1 MQKVKKVQHTGIMN
15 KMRDKMPLII
25 IILIIAFLA
34 TIIFEWG
41 MNYLGMGS
49 SVDAFG
55 KVNNHEISYQ
65 EYEKLVQQQ
74 VEQMRQQSEG
84 KDVTEQQISQIRDQ
98 VWNSLVS
105 QTLTKDAIEKYGI
118 KVYDNEILDWIY
130 NRPETLPDPIKRNFM
145 DSTGV
150 FNAAFYQQALNMKT
164 KEATQF
170 WGQVEEYLRETLM
183 SERLQAVLTEGVV
196 LSEADVIDS
205 YKEDNIYANVDYVLL
220 DLNTITDSSKFAVT
234 DDELRKYYDE
244 NKIEFTQEES
254 FKLKY
259 VSFPEVASH
268 DDSMGVLKQV
278 ELVREEMKKAKLE
291 DSSIIKLMDA
301 NSQTSYNEDFQS
313 STAFE
318 IPIQNFLYKAQVGD
332 VSEPVIG
339 EDGIHVVKLL
349 GIENTKEPY
358 ASAEHILIKI
368 NNFDTATALAKA
380 DSLYQRVL
388 NGEKITDLAPIYSE
402 DPTVKQNKGNL
413 GWFPKG
419 AMVKEFEDL
428 AFSVPPNT
436 LLKPQITRFGVHV
449 ARVLDRQ
456 SKKFK
461 VAQLLKTVA
470 PTAKS
475 VQMAKISAEDFYD
488 EYKKSGKNL
497 DTLIKEKNLQPQL
510 SGDITKEGSV
520 PGSSDKSLVK
530 FFFESKTGTVS
541 EPKKIAGG
549 YAIFELI
556 EKKEKGYQNFDSIK
570 TRVLKPRLINEKKYA
585 LLKETA
591 KEIKGKISNGDLMA
605 LKMSYPQYTYEHT
618 DSLKYTKPDN
628 NMGQDL
634 FLYKKIQD
642 MKPGEISEP
651 LRGSR
656 GIFVVKLNSITEF
669 KMEDYLVKAQALRS
683 SQFTTKKQQIVGDW
697 LTKMQS
703 EAVIIDNRSMYLN

>member
-41 MNYLGMGS
+41 MNYLGMGG

-55 KVNNHEISYQ
+55 KINNHEISYQ

-105 QTLTKDAIEKYGI
+105 QTLTKEAIDKYGI
-118 KVYDNEILDWIY
+118 KVSDGEILDWIY
-130 NRPETLPDPIKRNFM
+130 NRPEALPEPIKRNFM

-170 WGQVEEYLRETLM
+170 WGQVENYLRETLL
-183 SERLQAVLTEGVV
+183 SERLQAVLTEGIVV
-196 LSEADVIDS
+196 SEADVIEV

-220 DLNTITDSSKFAVT
+220 DLNTVTDSAKFAVT
-234 DDELRKYYDE
+234 DEELKKYYDE
-244 NKIEFTQEES
+244 NKIDFTQDES
-254 FKLKY
+254 VKLKY
-259 VSFPEVASH
+259 VAFPEVASL
-268 DDSMGVLKQV
+268 DDSNGVKRQV
-278 ELVREEMKKAKLE
+278 EIIREEMKEANLE
-291 DSSIIKLMDA
+291 DSSIIKLMMA
-301 NSQTSYNEDFQS
+301 NSQTSWNPEFQK

-318 IPIQNFLYKAQVGD
+318 IPVQNFLYRANVGD
-332 VSEPVIG
+332 VSEVVVG

-349 GIENTKEPY
+349 EVKKGDELYCN
-358 ASAEHILIKI
+358 AAHILLKTEGK
-368 NNFDTATALAKA
+368 DSLEVKKKA
-380 DSLYQRVL
+380 DELYARV
-388 NGEKITDLAPIYSE
+388 NSGEDIYKLAAEFSE
-402 DPTVKQNKGNL
+402 DPTVQQNKGNL

-419 AMVKEFEDL
+419 AMVKEFED
-428 AFSVPPNT
+428 AVFNNPVNSVQGPVS
-436 LLKPQITRFGVHV
+436 TRFGFHIIKI
-449 ARVLDRQ
+449 LGKENKQ
-456 SKKFK
+456 FK
-461 VAQLLKTVA
+461 VAQLLKTVE
-470 PTAKS
+470 PSSKS
-475 VQMAKISAEDFYD
+475 IQMSKMKAEDFYD

-510 SGDITKEGSV
+510 SGDITREGTV
-520 PGSSDKSLVK
+520 PGSQDKSLLK
-530 FFFESKTGTVS
+530 FFFESKLNTVT

-556 EKKEKGYQNFDSIK
+556 DKKEKGYQNFDSIK

-585 LLKETA
+585 ILKETA
-591 KEIKGKISNGDLMA
+591 KDLKGKITNGDIMS
-605 LKMSYPQYTYEHT
+605 LKMISPQYVYQHV
-618 DSLKYTKPDN
+618 DSLKFSKPDN
-628 NMGQDL
+628 NIGQDV
-634 FLYKKIQD
+634 FVYRKIQE

-651 LRGSR
+651 IRGSR
-656 GIFVVKLNSITEF
+656 GIFIVKLNSLTEF
-669 KMEDYLVKAQALRS
+669 KMEEYLAKAESLRS
-683 SQFTTKKQQIVGDW
+683 SLLTTKKQQIVGDW
-697 LTKMQS
+697 LSKMQS
-703 EAVIIDNRSMYLN
+703 EAEIIDNRNMYLN